1 MFLGK
6 LRNRGASDSNK
17 YEEEHTVKKYGVN
30 ELRQM
35 FLDFFESKGHLVMN
49 SFSLVPQ
56 NDNSLL
62 LINAGMA
69 PLKPYFTG
77 AEIPPRTRVATC
89 QKCIRTGDI
98 ENVGKTARHG
108 TFFEMLGNFSFG
120 DYFKHEAIAW
130 SWEFLTKVVGL
141 DENRLYPS
149 VYEEDDEAFDIWNK
163 EIGVPADRIFRF
175 GKEDNFWE
183 HGAGPCG
190 PCSEI
195 YYDRGEKYGCGKP
208 GCTVGCDCDR
218 YMEVWNNVFTQ
229 FENDGEGHYETL
241 KQKNIDTGMGLERLA
256 VVVQDV
262 DSIFDVDT
270 LCALRNKVC
279 EVAGKTYGVNHE
291 DDVSIRLITDHMR
304 SATFL
309 ISDGVMP
316 TNEGRGYV
324 LRRLIRRAARH
335 GRLLGIEGPFLEK
348 LSETV
353 IEGSKDGYPELE
365 EKKIFILNV
374 LHNEES
380 QFNKTIDQG
389 LKILA
394 DLEAEMKEAGK
405 SVLGGSDAFRL
416 YDTYGFPIDL
426 TKEILEEKGYTIDE
440 DGFKEEMEVQR
451 KRARESRAVSNYMG
465 ADATVYDE
473 IDRNITTEFDGYDKL
488 EAVSKVTV
496 LTTETEIVDSLM
508 EGQKGTI
515 FVEKTPFYATMGGQE
530 GDTGVITTANGV
542 FRVEDTIK
550 LRGGKYG
557 HVGVMESG
565 MISNGDE
572 VTLKVDEQERKDTC
586 KNHSATHLLQKALKT
601 VLGAHVEQKG
611 SLVNPT
617 RLRFDF
623 AHFQAMTPEEI
634 AETEALVN
642 KEIQAALPVTT
653 QIMGIEEAKKTGA
666 MALFGEKYGD
676 EVRVVSMGDFS
687 VELCGGTHVAN
698 TANITLFKIVS
709 EAGVAAGVRR
719 IEALTGNNVIEYYR
733 QMEENLHT
741 IAKTLKTSPA
751 EITEKIT
758 HLQKEVKE
766 LQSENESLKSKMAQ
780 DSLGNVMDQVVE
792 VKGVKVLASA
802 VDGVDMNGLRDLGDQ
817 LKEKLGEGVV
827 VLASA
832 KDGKVSLLAM
842 ATQGAMDKGAHAG
855 NLIKA
860 AAAIVGGGGGGRPNM
875 AQAGGKNPDKIPEA
889 IAKVA
894 ELVERQLK

>member
-279 EVAGKTYGVNHE
+279 EVAGKTYGVHHD

-365 EKKIFILNV
+365 EKKTFILNV

-488 EAVSKVTV
+488 EAASKVTV
-496 LTTETEIVDSLM
+496 LATETEIVDSLM

-565 MISNGDE
+565 MISGGEE

-758 HLQKEVKE
+758 HLQKEIKE

-894 ELVERQLK
+894 ELVEGQLK

>member
-279 EVAGKTYGVNHE
+279 EVAGKTYGVHHD

-365 EKKIFILNV
+365 EKKTFILNV

-473 IDRNITTEFDGYDKL
+473 IDRNITTEFTGYDKL
-488 EAVSKVTV
+488 EATSKVTV

-565 MISNGDE
+565 MISGGEE

-894 ELVERQLK
+894 ELVEGHLK

>member
-279 EVAGKTYGVNHE
+279 EVAGKTYGVHHD

-365 EKKIFILNV
+365 EKKTFILNV

-473 IDRNITTEFDGYDKL
+473 IDRNITTEFTGYDKL
-488 EAVSKVTV
+488 EATSKVTV

-565 MISNGDE
+565 MISGGEE

-719 IEALTGNNVIEYYR
+719 IEALTGNNVIAYYR

-894 ELVERQLK
+894 ELVEGQLK